1 MSGDT
6 SFPVDLHLQSE
17 SDEFDRTLG
26 PAVHEALSRGSS
38 TEELPE
44 DATSDC
50 PHLTRFVE
58 SDNAWTVEEEQHIAA
73 CPHCQRRLRVAA
85 RLEVDD
91 TSSHPRLAREVVF
104 IRETFWLPAVVSA
117 SSYDVEIPTGE
128 LRTGEL
134 SWKVQIH
141 GHDVLVEKQDFST
154 GCRVRL
160 QTQAAE
166 LEDVVIRVVFT
177 ADEHSTKGIERPIEL
192 RGTSDGW
199 YLGTAEALIEELH
212 QVAGS
217 GQFQIRIVAE

>member
-6 SFPVDLHLQSE
+6 SFPVDLRLQSE

-26 PAVHEALSRGSS
+26 PAVREALSRESS

-58 SDNAWTVEEEQHIAA
+58 PDNAWTVEEDQHIAA

-85 RLEVDD
+85 RLDVDD
-91 TSSHPRLAREVVF
+91 TSSHPRRAREVVL
-104 IRETFWLPAVVSA
+104 IRETFWQPAVVSA
-117 SSYDVEIPTGE
+117 SSFDVGIPTAK
-128 LRTGEL
+128 L
-134 SWKVQIH
+134 SWTVQIH
-141 GHDVLVEKQDFST
+141 GHDVLVEKQDYSM